1 MITFLDYLK
10 QTLDEADCRTPVER
24 KFYKAYRHL
33 HFCNGVKGKS
43 SSGRGGPYSDTTA
56 DVHDGDAGGGDGGG
70 GGGGAGG
77 GGAGGGDGGGT

>member
-1 MITFLDYLK
+1 MISFLDYLK

-24 KFYKAYRHL
+24 KYYKAYRHL

-56 DVHDGDAGGGDGGG
+56 DVSNGDAGGGDGGG
-70 GGGGAGG
+70 GSGGAGG